1 MKRFVVVGFGF
12 MGLTHT
18 KNILENPDL
27 ELVAIADKNP
37 EVIDKNIDELK
48 GNFSTGTISPEKLS
62 NIPRYASFDEMLRY
76 EDFDAV
82 FICVHVDLHYELARK
97 ALLCGKHVFLEKPFT
112 LDIKQA
118 EELISLSKKKETIL
132 MVGHVVRFMPAYRK
146 LKEWIAGNEF
156 GKLSF
161 LSLSRFSGV
170 PAWGEWKEKRVA
182 FGSSGGALFD
192 LMIHDIDFANSV
204 LGQPGS
210 INSNFLPG
218 VLSKHDYIS
227 AMWSYYDKNIT
238 VKIEGGNIFHSA
250 YPFIAGY
257 NAIFEKA
264 TIVYSTEKPEVIEI
278 ANDEEIATVEIGVP
292 NEGFSNEVNYFAQ
305 CLARNLQPFEC
316 MPDSSLQTIQL
327 CYNHLS

>member
-1 MKRFVVVGFGF
+1 MKRIVVVGFGF

-161 LSLSRFSGV
+161 LS
-170 PAWGEWKEKRVA
+170 
-182 FGSSGGALFD
+182 
-192 LMIHDIDFANSV
+192 
-204 LGQPGS
+204 
-210 INSNFLPG
+210 
-218 VLSKHDYIS
+218 
-227 AMWSYYDKNIT
+227 
-238 VKIEGGNIFHSA
+238 
-250 YPFIAGY
+250 
-257 NAIFEKA
+257 
-264 TIVYSTEKPEVIEI
+264 
-278 ANDEEIATVEIGVP
+278 
-292 NEGFSNEVNYFAQ
+292 
-305 CLARNLQPFEC
+305 
-316 MPDSSLQTIQL
+316 
-327 CYNHLS
+327 